1 MNVLDLIQKEQEK
14 PSVPDFRPGDTVKV
28 YSKVVEGGKERV
40 QMFEGVVTVRRNGGL
55 QETITVRRVAHG
67 VGVERSFL
75 LHSPRVD
82 RIEVSKRGIVRRARL
97 YYLSD
102 RVGKAARIKERK
114 VDRKAGSKTESKTAK

>member
-40 QMFEGVVTVRRNGGL
+40 QMFEGVVTVRKGGGSA
-55 QETITVRRVAHG
+55 ETITVRRVAHG

-82 RIEVSKRGIVRRARL
+82 RIEVSKRGIVRRSRL
-97 YYLSD
+97 YYLSEK
-102 RVGKAARIKERK
+102 VGKAARIKERK
-114 VDRKAGSKTESKTAK
+114 QERTTAK